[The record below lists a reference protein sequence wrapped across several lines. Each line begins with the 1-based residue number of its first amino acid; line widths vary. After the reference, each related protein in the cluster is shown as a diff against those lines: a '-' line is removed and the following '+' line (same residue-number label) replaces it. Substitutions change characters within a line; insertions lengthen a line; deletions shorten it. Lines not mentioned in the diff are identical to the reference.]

1 MLPMSTGKRDDSS
14 TYRSLIAQIS
24 SKHVSAV
31 THGVTLPH
39 TTHRVWICQ
48 SLKVFCL
55 LPVCGTTA
63 PVHVGQCL
71 CLHLEHLVRAEGTA
85 KGLCSCESPVW
96 ISGSVLSP
104 LPSSSVVS

>member
-1 MLPMSTGKRDDSS
+1 MLPLSTGKRDDSS

-31 THGVTLPH
+31 THGVTLLH
-39 TTHRVWICQ
+39 TTHPMWICQ

-55 LPVCGTTA
+55 LPVCGNTA

-71 CLHLEHLVRAEGTA
+71 CLHLEHLVRAEGMA
-85 KGLCSCESPVW
+85 K
-96 ISGSVLSP
+96 
-104 LPSSSVVS
+104 

>member
-31 THGVTLPH
+31 THSVTLPH

-85 KGLCSCESPVW
+85 KGL
-96 ISGSVLSP
+96 SGSLGLSSP
-104 LPSSSVVS
+104 LFHHRL